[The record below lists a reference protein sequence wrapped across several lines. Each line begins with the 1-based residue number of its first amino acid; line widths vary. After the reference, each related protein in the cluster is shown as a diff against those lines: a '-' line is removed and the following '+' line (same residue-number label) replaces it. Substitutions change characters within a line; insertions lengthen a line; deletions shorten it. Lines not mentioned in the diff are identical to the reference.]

1 MNYLYVKS
9 CSALVL
15 QGAYLSHVSWGI
27 RVFGPEYRSH
37 AVDSL
42 HPASNLKLLVELRR
56 LGQECRRIKVW
67 QLEHICSSFRCST
80 DQGRRVEVEE
90 IMFLEV
96 FAEEAF
102 DSNANFGNGIRDRG
116 ALVHSYITE
125 MCCQTGDWRSF
136 CYA

>member
-1 MNYLYVKS
+1 M
-9 CSALVL
+9 
-15 QGAYLSHVSWGI
+15 SWSI
-27 RVFGPEYRSH
+27 RVFGTEDRSH

-42 HPASNLKLLVELRR
+42 HTSGNLKLLVKLRR
-56 LGQECRRIKVW
+56 LCQECCCVKVR
-67 QLEHICSSFRCST
+67 QLEHICSSFRRST

-102 DSNANFGNGIRDRG
+102 DSDANFGNGIRDRG

-125 MCCQTGDWRSF
+125 MRGQTGDGCSF
-136 CYA
+136 CNA